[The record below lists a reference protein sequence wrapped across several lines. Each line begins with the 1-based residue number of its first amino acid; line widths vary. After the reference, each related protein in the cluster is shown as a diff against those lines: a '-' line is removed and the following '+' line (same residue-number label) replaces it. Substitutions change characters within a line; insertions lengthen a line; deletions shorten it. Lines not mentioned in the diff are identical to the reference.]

1 MSWII
6 RKGWFNGEQIK
17 KVYKA
22 QFLTNPILKY
32 KIRNKI
38 NLKKIKKDLSQLQ
51 LAYQAR
57 DLGQHASSYKT
68 KINP

>member
-1 MSWII
+1 
-6 RKGWFNGEQIK
+6 
-17 KVYKA
+17 
-22 QFLTNPILKY
+22 LKY

-38 NLKKIKKDLSQLQ
+38 NLKKTKKDLSQLR

-57 DLGQHASSYKT
+57 DLGQHALSYKT

>member
-6 RKGWFNGEQIK
+6 RKGWSNGEQIE
-17 KVYKA
+17 KVYKT
-22 QFLTNPILKY
+22 QFLTNSILKY

-38 NLKKIKKDLSQLQ
+38 NLKKTKKDLSQLR

-57 DLGQHASSYKT
+57 DLGQHALSYKT